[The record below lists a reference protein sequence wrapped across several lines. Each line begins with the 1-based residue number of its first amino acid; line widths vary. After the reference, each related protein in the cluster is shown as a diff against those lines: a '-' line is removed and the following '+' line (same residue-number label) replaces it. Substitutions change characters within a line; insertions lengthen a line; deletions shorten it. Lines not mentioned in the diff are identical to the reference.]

1 MDRKIEKFG
10 VLSER
15 ANTLIELSEKQI
27 VELANAADEHR
38 TVIIVS
44 HGLGTIK
51 ELCNEVLWL
60 HEGKIMEIGNPAEV
74 IAHYEEFMKQ
84 E

>member
-1 MDRKIEKFG
+1 MIKSYKNSTG
-10 VLSER
+10 
-15 ANTLIELSEKQI
+15 K
-27 VELANAADEHR
+27 

-60 HEGKIMEIGNPAEV
+60 HEGKIKMLGKPEEV
-74 IAHYEEFMKQ
+74 IPAYQEFM
-84 E
+84 EGTN